1 MSLPSLFQLLP
12 RRAVETIVKHVAKGG
27 HSLLDGIKRGTEECE
42 KLLIPLLWVCQSFR
56 EVVYLRYCKTY
67 NKVLAIR
74 GTWPKCLQKNEYPT
88 HLVAKELLIQLKPW
102 MIFTGDALK
111 RLSSELYSGC
121 LFPLVRSLTLNF
133 ISRTSQEDFGVRTL
147 VAKANVDAFLGLLL
161 QMTPVASEIVLEG
174 GDLSSNFSTA
184 TKPQVAYL
192 VAQLYQRYKRV
203 VHHVHFSAEFTRHQ
217 LNAIQDLVHFDY
229 TANNDSEQAF
239 QLARQ
244 SASTLQSLAITF
256 DKVVTI
262 SGLFQ
267 GTDNSYIVYTSLR
280 SLSLCHT
287 PALQSLYENGSI
299 HPWTS
304 YGKKERLPMFA
315 DVTPFPGLVRLSLDI
330 DYPFGDDIL
339 FRGSGATLEYAS
351 LQLYPMTRGIIY
363 WYKLFTHSSHPKL
376 QCIITRN
383 GEWASRRDAEIR
395 RRIAS
400 KEKKRVRGAV
410 QSTSR
415 RLESRFGFS
424 EAVLLFGAFPNLLD
438 LCTKCPYWMWRT
450 PDGIYHRD
458 LRAYKVANMVMA
470 SKNRF
475 KTWVFSDSPKCDRR
489 TLVSCLRVVAMV
501 SSALDCVSPQAGNS
515 DIFMGDMNDS
525 VAFHGL
531 AQHSERYWR
540 VITE

>member
-1 MSLPSLFQLLP
+1 MSLPSPFQLLP
-12 RRAVETIVKHVAKGG
+12 RRAVETIVKHVAAGG
-27 HSLLDGIKRGTEECE
+27 RPLLGGIKRDTEKCE

-56 EVVYLRYCKTY
+56 EV
-67 NKVLAIR
+67 
-74 GTWPKCLQKNEYPT
+74 NEYPA

-111 RLSSELYSGC
+111 RLSSEPYSGC
-121 LFPLVRSLTLNF
+121 SFPLVRSLTLNF
-133 ISRTSQEDFGVRTL
+133 ISRTSQEDFGVRTP
-147 VAKANVDAFLGLLL
+147 VARAKVDAFLGRLL
-161 QMTPVASEIVLEG
+161 QMAPIASEIVLEG

-184 TKPQVAYL
+184 TKPQVANL
-192 VAQLYQRYKRV
+192 VAKLYQRYKRV
-203 VHHVHFSAEFTRHQ
+203 VHHVHFGAEFTSPQ
-217 LNAIQDLVHFDY
+217 LNAIQGLVHFDY

-256 DKVVTI
+256 NKVVTI

-267 GTDNSYIVYTSLR
+267 GTDNRYVVYTSLR
-280 SLSLCHT
+280 ALSLCHT
-287 PALQSLYENGSI
+287 PALQSLYENRSI

-315 DVTPFPGLVRLSLDI
+315 DVTPFPGLVHLSLDI

-339 FRGSGATLEYAS
+339 FRGSRATLEYAS

-363 WYKLFTHSSHPKL
+363 WYKLFTRSSHPKL
-376 QCIITRN
+376 QCIITRVAHDPSPYQRSVEHSQRPDYFISIGSHAQVHRALN
-383 GEWASRRDAEIR
+383 IPQC
-395 RRIAS
+395 
-400 KEKKRVRGAV
+400 RVSEPYMRNFDGFDCV
-410 QSTSR
+410 RVLSLPGFSV
-415 RLESRFGFS
+415 GFS

-438 LCTKCPYWMWRT
+438 LCTWRPYLMSS
-450 PDGIYHRD
+450 DGIYHRD
-458 LRAYKVANMVMA
+458 LRAYKVANRVMT
-470 SKNRF
+470 SRNRF
-475 KTWVFSDSPKCDRR
+475 KTWVFSDSPKCSRR

-515 DIFMGDMNDS
+515 DLFMGDMNDS
-525 VAFHGL
+525 VVFHGL